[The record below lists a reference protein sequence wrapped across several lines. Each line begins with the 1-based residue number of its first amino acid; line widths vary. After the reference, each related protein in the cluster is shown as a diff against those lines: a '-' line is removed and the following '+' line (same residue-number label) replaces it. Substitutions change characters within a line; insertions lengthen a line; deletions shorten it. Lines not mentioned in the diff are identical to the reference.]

1 MAGEKILVVDDD
13 DDILL
18 IVQTILGGA
27 GYSAHTAR
35 NGREGVEMALE
46 LRPDLIL
53 LDVMMPELSGWEVCT
68 TLKNAP
74 ETRQAPIAML
84 TVKNEIRDLITG
96 MQAGA
101 DDYITK
107 PFTRRKLLS
116 TVQKLLE
123 NRDEAPAAFLTSD
136 DEEVR
141 FKNLLFDPVTR
152 LPTVPVIIDAL
163 RDRLLDNRD
172 LGVLFVDV
180 EQYSHIEDA
189 YGWEVFD
196 GLLRETGQAL
206 RRMLGTVFATED
218 FVAVNRAGGSDF
230 YVFTSLEAGDETL
243 ARLQRKARQVEE
255 SLRGTL
261 DEAFGARIHKRIG
274 VFVGHSVIRS
284 NPQMRVERVVY
295 RALREAINVAS
306 TKEEQRQSILRETF
320 KDILRRGR
328 IRTVYQPIFS
338 LSSLELFGHE
348 ALTRGPLDTAFE
360 SPELLFA
367 FAGENETIWELE
379 QLCLGSS
386 ASRYEAH
393 AGPLLFIN
401 VEADSVAA
409 LSSRGPEALP
419 ALFALEGQGR
429 PGGDRALGHPRHS
442 GLPRRLGGTAPARVP
457 DRHRRRGLRLRVA
470 SVDRGAAS
478 QLPEGRQHAG
488 HGPPCGHDQAG
499 RRRDA
504 RQPGAADR
512 RGVRGRRDRD
522 AAGPGRVPP
531 PRDSLRAG
539 VLPGGPRGGSRAQAR
554 ATDRAGGAPRYRS
567 SPVAPGGVRRRSS
580 GIGLPSTLRCRGI
593 RRPLRRHCV

>member
-1 MAGEKILVVDDD
+1 MAGERILVVDDD

-27 GYSAHTAR
+27 GYSAHTAH
-35 NGREGVEMALE
+35 NGREGVEKALE

-74 ETRQAPIAML
+74 ETRQIPIAML

-101 DDYITK
+101 DDYVTK
-107 PFTRRKLLS
+107 PFTRRKLLE
-116 TVQKLLE
+116 TVQKLLRE
-123 NRDEAPAAFLTSD
+123 RGAAPADFVAGENED
-136 DEEVR
+136 VR

-163 RDRLLDNRD
+163 RDRLHDNRD
-172 LGVLFVDV
+172 LGVLFIDV
-180 EQYSHIEDA
+180 EQYSHIEEA

-206 RRMLGTVFATED
+206 RRMLGTLFATQD

-230 YVFTSLEAGDETL
+230 YIFTTLESGDDAV
-243 ARLQRKARQVEE
+243 ARLQRKARQVED

-261 DEAFGARIHKRIG
+261 DEAFGSRIHKRIG

-284 NPQMRVERVVY
+284 NPQMRVERLVY
-295 RALREAINVAS
+295 RALRQAIAVAS
-306 TKEEQRQSILRETF
+306 TKEEQRQAILRETF
-320 KDILRRGR
+320 RDILRKGR

-360 SPELLFA
+360 SPELLFS
-367 FAGENETIWELE
+367 FAGENETVWELE

-386 ASRYEAH
+386 ASRYQVR
-393 AGPLLFIN
+393 GPLLFIN
-401 VEADSVAA
+401 VEADSITA

-419 ALFALEGQGR
+419 SLFALRDRVVLEVTERSAIRDVPVFRNALRELRRQGFRIAIDDAGSGYASLQSIAELRPNFLKVANTLVTGLHTDTIKRDVVEMLVNLARRIEAVCVAEGIETPQ
-429 PGGDRALGHPRHS
+429 DLEEC
-442 GLPRRLGGTAPARVP
+442 RRLGIPYGQGFYLAVPEEVPAAKPARRIP
-457 DRHRRRGLRLRVA
+457 PEAAVA
-470 SVDRGAAS
+470 GA
-478 QLPEGRQHAG
+478 
-488 HGPPCGHDQAG
+488 
-499 RRRDA
+499 
-504 RQPGAADR
+504 
-512 RGVRGRRDRD
+512 
-522 AAGPGRVPP
+522 
-531 PRDSLRAG
+531 
-539 VLPGGPRGGSRAQAR
+539 
-554 ATDRAGGAPRYRS
+554 TRS
-567 SPVAPGGVRRRSS
+567 KR
-580 GIGLPSTLRCRGI
+580 
-593 RRPLRRHCV
+593 